1 MSDVQAPASLDTVL
15 RERAERV
22 AQPEAEAVEAP
33 QAVEAAEVQE
43 EPVEAAVE
51 APEAEQSAEE
61 APEATEAPEEAR
73 APAVEPPHYWPAD
86 KKARFAELPAD
97 LQELVAEQERGRVA
111 AVNRAQQEAVEAGK
125 AAVRQVED
133 LSGRLAS
140 VAEQAQ
146 THHARV
152 VPELGMTW
160 EQVDWPAW
168 FEQDPQ
174 TAATFRA
181 KYDVEREQLQR
192 VQAAKREA
200 DALTLK
206 AHRERENALL
216 AAHPDFADEAE
227 RPKRIEATLRHL
239 VEQRGI
245 PQDRIPY
252 LTAEEI
258 SIAHDAMRW
267 REAQAKAQALKSA
280 PKQPAPAAKPPV
292 KPAAAQALPS
302 AQRTVIDLEAKAA
315 RTGDLDDVLAARAAR
330 RRLQGQG

>member
-33 QAVEAAEVQE
+33 QAVEAAEAQE

-51 APEAEQSAEE
+51 APEAEQPADET
-61 APEATEAPEEAR
+61 PQATEEPE
-73 APAVEPPHYWPAD
+73 APAVEAPHYWSAEQ
-86 KKARFAELPAD
+86 KARFAELPAD
-97 LQELVAEQERGRVA
+97 VQAIIAEQEKGRDA
-111 AVNRAQQEAVEAGK
+111 AVSKAQQQAAEARK
-125 AAVRQVED
+125 AAEAEAAKLGQIA
-133 LSGRLAS
+133 GQ
-140 VAEQAQ
+140 AEQAVGQ
-146 THHARV
+146 AEAFHARV
-152 VPELGMTW
+152 VPELGMKW
-160 EQVDWPAW
+160 ADVDWATW
-168 FEQDPQ
+168 FATDRE

-181 KYDVEREQLQR
+181 QYDAEREELQR
-192 VQAAKREA
+192 LQTSRQEAAQASLAEFR
-200 DALTLK
+200 K
-206 AHRERENALL
+206 AENAKIAELIPDWTDPKEGPRRAESTL
-216 AAHPDFADEAE
+216 A
-227 RPKRIEATLRHL
+227 HL
-239 VEQRGI
+239 VERGLPQGMIQRLSAFELSVA
-245 PQDRIPY
+245 Y
-252 LTAEEI
+252 
-258 SIAHDAMRW
+258 DAYRW